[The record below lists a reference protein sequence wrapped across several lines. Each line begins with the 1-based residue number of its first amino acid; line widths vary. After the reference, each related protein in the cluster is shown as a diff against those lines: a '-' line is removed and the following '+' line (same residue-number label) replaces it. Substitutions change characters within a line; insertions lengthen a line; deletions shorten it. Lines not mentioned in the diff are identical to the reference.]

1 MLGGIESL
9 LSAVVADGMTN
20 SKHNSNRELIGQG
33 IANIVTPFFG
43 GIPATGA
50 IARTATNIKSGATSP
65 MSGVIHGLFVL
76 LTLLVLAPFAVHIPL
91 ASLAPV
97 LMIVAW
103 NMSERHH
110 FAHIVKLKSGDS
122 LVLVI
127 TFLLTVFTSLTIAVQ
142 VGLMLAVI
150 LFAKRMSEM
159 LIVTESTCLIYKQKK
174 GSYLLTWCQIRM
186 TVRK

>member
-1 MLGGIESL
+1 MPDVTWEVIYSLLGPAFVIAMLGGIESL

-50 IARTATNIKSGATSP
+50 IARTATNIRSGAVSP
-65 MSGVIHGLFVL
+65 MSGIIHGVFVL
-76 LTLLVLAPFAVHIPL
+76 LTLLILAPLAVHIPL

-97 LMIVAW
+97 LMVVAW

-110 FAHIVKLKSGDS
+110 FAHILKLKSGDS
-122 LVLVI
+122 LVLVA
-127 TFLLTVFTSLTIAVQ
+127 TF
-142 VGLMLAVI
+142 
-150 LFAKRMSEM
+150 
-159 LIVTESTCLIYKQKK
+159 Y
-174 GSYLLTWCQIRM
+174 
-186 TVRK
+186 